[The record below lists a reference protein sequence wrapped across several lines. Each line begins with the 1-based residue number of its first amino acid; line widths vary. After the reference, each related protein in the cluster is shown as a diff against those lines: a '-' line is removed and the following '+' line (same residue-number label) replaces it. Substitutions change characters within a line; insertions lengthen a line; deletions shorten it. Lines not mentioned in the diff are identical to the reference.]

1 MATGDFKIE
10 FNPDVNIAEGCVV
23 PSIAEFGKELKKAVI
38 AASNGEL

>member
-10 FNPDVNIAEGCVV
+10 FNPNVNIADSGVAS
-23 PSIAEFGKELKKAVI
+23 SIAKFGKELKKAVI